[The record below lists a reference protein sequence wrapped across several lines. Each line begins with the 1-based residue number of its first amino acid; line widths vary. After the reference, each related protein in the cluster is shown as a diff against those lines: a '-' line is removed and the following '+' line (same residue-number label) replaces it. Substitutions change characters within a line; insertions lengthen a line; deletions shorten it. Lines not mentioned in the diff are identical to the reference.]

1 MKKIINYNLTLF
13 IMFFFVFTK
22 LGLMNEQKSKTLIE
36 EEISDYK
43 EYINQYKKDID
54 TVLASYNTQMKMF
67 DEYSKQNF
75 TKAIELKSRLMIF
88 HTYEMEM
95 SNSTYLE
102 LLSNFQN
109 VTRDYEKNINLS
121 KDALK
126 GYDQEMKM
134 RKKMGISDLDRLL
147 NNFFN
152 VNKTKQS
159 LKSLQKILEMND
171 NKKDQSNN

>member
-1 MKKIINYNLTLF
+1 MKKAINYNLTLF

-22 LGLMNEQKSKTLIE
+22 LGLMNQQKSKTLIE

-54 TVLASYNTQMKMF
+54 TVLSSYNTQMKMF
-67 DEYSKQNF
+67 DEYSNQNF
-75 TKAIELKSRLMIF
+75 TKAIELKSRLMLF
-88 HTYEMEM
+88 HNYYVEM

-109 VTRDYEKNINLS
+109 VTIDYEKNINSS

-126 GYDQEMKM
+126 GYHQEMKM
-134 RKKMGISDLDRLL
+134 RKEMGIFDVNRLL

-159 LKSLQKILEMND
+159 LKSLQKILEMIE
-171 NKKDQSNN
+171 NKMDQSNN